1 MRRTIAMAV
10 VLVLCFVFACPVF
23 ATEFVPSIG
32 DKNAPELVTTTDE
45 DGNVVIGHVV
55 DKDGNVMDNIHEHC
69 LVVTPVSQAKTSTL
83 IPDDAEEMLLYV
95 YGELKEEDMQI
106 PYEKFNANLDPD
118 KMVIRDLFDASWLC
132 EEHPEMV
139 APAGVYVKLTFNLG
153 ISADTDIYVATYKNH
168 EWNPIVSTTNNGDGT
183 VTCLF
188 EDFCPI
194 SFSVP
199 IGSDTPPAQ
208 TGDSADITLW
218 IVLMAVS
225 AVALCA
231 VVVFTKTKKAA

>member
-32 DKNAPELVTTTDE
+32 DKGAPELVTTTDE

-55 DKDGNVMDNIHEHC
+55 DKDGNVLDDIHEDC
-69 LVVTPVSQAKTSTL
+69 LVVTPLYQVHTSDRIPEEAK
-83 IPDDAEEMLLYV
+83 EMLLHV
-95 YGELKEEDMQI
+95 YEQLKVDDMVI

-118 KMVIRDLFDASWLC
+118 KMVIRDLFDVSWLC
-132 EEHPEMV
+132 QDHPEIV
-139 APAGVYVKLTFNLG
+139 APKGVYVRLTFDLD
-153 ISADTDIYVATYKNH
+153 ISADTDVYVSSYKH
-168 EWNPIVSTTNNGDGT
+168 DHWNPIVDSTNNGDGT
-183 VTCLF
+183 LTCLF
-188 EDFCPI
+188 EDFCPVA
-194 SFSVP
+194 FSVP

>member
-1 MRRTIAMAV
+1 MKRTIAMTV
-10 VLVLCFVFACPVF
+10 VLVMCFVFACPAF
-23 ATEFVPSIG
+23 AAEFVPSIT
-32 DKNAPELVTTTDE
+32 DKGAPELVTTTDE
-45 DGNVVIGHVV
+45 NGNVVIGRVV
-55 DKDGNVMDNIHEHC
+55 DENGNVLGYLHEGC
-69 LVVTPVSQAKTSTL
+69 LVVTPLYEVHFSEL
-83 IPDDAEEMLLYV
+83 IPEEAKEMLLYV
-95 YGELKEEDMQI
+95 YEQLKVDDMVI

-132 EEHPEMV
+132 KDHPEIV
-139 APAGVYVKLTFNLG
+139 APIGVHVELTFRLG
-153 ISADTDIYVATYKNH
+153 VSADTDVYVASFKNH
-168 EWNPIVSTTNNGDGT
+168 HWNPIVSTTNNGDGT

-218 IVLMAVS
+218 VVMMAVS

-231 VVVFTKTKKAA
+231 VVVLTKSKKAA